1 MPDMTAML
9 SGAYVNGQTVKGNI
23 SRDLN
28 ITSLQDSD
36 NYKSKQQRVSV
47 TI

>member
-1 MPDMTAML
+1 M
-9 SGAYVNGQTVKGNI
+9 TVKGNI

-28 ITSLQDSD
+28 ITSLQDRD